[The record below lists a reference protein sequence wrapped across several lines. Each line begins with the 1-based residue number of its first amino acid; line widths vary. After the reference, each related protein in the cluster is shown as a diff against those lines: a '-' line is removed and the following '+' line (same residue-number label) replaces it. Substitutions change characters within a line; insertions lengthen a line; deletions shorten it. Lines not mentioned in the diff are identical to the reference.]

1 MEMLLGSHP
10 GRGFDSHHLH
20 DTLSLPVSP
29 PQCPPYAPQNIELGL
44 TVGTELV
51 VRRRVGLGRVL
62 EVEFRQLRVG
72 MRLSEAACIYV
83 RRC

>member
-1 MEMLLGSHP
+1 MAEE
-10 GRGFDSHHLH
+10 
-20 DTLSLPVSP
+20 LPLTGVREGERVVVARY
-29 PQCPPYAPQNIELGL
+29 CGEAAERLRELGL

-51 VRRRVGLGRVL
+51 VRRRVGVGRVL
-62 EVEFRQLRVG
+62 EVEFRQLRLG

>member
-1 MEMLLGSHP
+1 MVEE
-10 GRGFDSHHLH
+10 
-20 DTLSLPVSP
+20 LPLADV
-29 PQCPPYAPQNIELGL
+29 QEGERVVVARYCGEAAERLRELGL

-51 VRRRVGLGRVL
+51 VRRRVGLGRAL
-62 EVEFRQLRVG
+62 EVEFRYLRVG